1 MHRSEARRGLP
12 WADRRA
18 AVAVE
23 FALVGLAFITL
34 IVGIMQVGF
43 CLYARIVLDHAA
55 ATMSRQLQTGIAK
68 ATAAAGM
75 QNFITMTACG
85 ALSGLLDCSLITVK
99 LYPVADY
106 LNASGTPPQF
116 DPGVSKSLMLLTVTY
131 RSPLPTWP
139 LDVAANGVP
148 MSFTSSVPFVNE
160 Y

>member
-1 MHRSEARRGLP
+1 MHRSKAGRGLP
-12 WADRRA
+12 WTDRRG

-23 FALVGLAFITL
+23 FALVGLALVTL

-43 CLYARIVLDHAA
+43 CLYARIVLDQAA
-55 ATMSRQLQTGIAK
+55 ASMSRQLQTGAAR

-75 QNFITMTACG
+75 QNFVSMTACG
-85 ALSGLLDCSLITVK
+85 ALRGLLECGLITVK
-99 LYPVADY
+99 LSPVADY

-139 LDVAANGVP
+139 LNVAANGAP